1 MNIDQDL
8 LDDDL
13 SSAMGTEM
21 LLAHDLVP
29 DGLPASSR
37 QPAEQQIHHI
47 KGGRYLAVD
56 QTANR
61 CHGSQVSKIW
71 QYGIELRALDSPKLD
86 KYWLCYQWPALLSPL
101 LRSLIL

>member
-13 SSAMGTEM
+13 SSAMGTET

-37 QPAEQQIHHI
+37 EPAEEQIHYI
-47 KGGRYLAVD
+47 KGARYQAVD

-61 CHGSQVSKIW
+61 RHGSQVSKIW

-101 LRSLIL
+101 LRSFIL

>member
-1 MNIDQDL
+1 VTSNAVNTDPD

-13 SSAMGTEM
+13 SSAMGTET

-37 QPAEQQIHHI
+37 GPAEQQTHHI
-47 KGGRYLAVD
+47 GGKRYLVVD

-61 CHGSQVSKIW
+61 RYVNLPSNI
-71 QYGIELRALDSPKLD
+71 LRMRA
-86 KYWLCYQWPALLSPL
+86 
-101 LRSLIL
+101 SL